1 MLPRD
6 QRPRA
11 CHAIPTSPSPRTRVG
26 RDGTTRARAMP
37 SMAVLLA
44 TLAGTPAGVSRPHS
58 KGGVKPLSHAGRRHF
73 WYRSPSRRP
82 GRACFLEKGGRG
94 KAARAS
100 VLPYSEV
107 EPLQSCPLRIHAS
120 ANFRPMERVQERRR
134 GERVPIFKD
143 LPDGL
148 PRLVSQTDRINER
161 SAARLLAHAVQH
173 LVVPVADHPDLRFG
187 RA

>member
-11 CHAIPTSPSPRTRVG
+11 GGAMPISPSPRTRVG
-26 RDGTTRARAMP
+26 RAGTTRARAMP

-44 TLAGTPAGVSRPHS
+44 TLVSTPAGVSCPHS
-58 KGGVKPLSHAGRRHF
+58 KGGFKPLFHAGRRHF
-73 WYRSPSRRP
+73 RYRSPSHRP
-82 GRACFLEKGGRG
+82 ERAYFLEKGGRG

-100 VLPYSEV
+100 VRPCSEV

-134 GERVPIFKD
+134 GRLVLIFKD
-143 LPDGL
+143 LPDEL
-148 PRLVSQTDRINER
+148 PRLVSQTDRISWS
-161 SAARLLAHAVQH
+161 SAPRFLAHSVQH